1 VTEITLLE
9 ETGSI
14 AWSVMMA
21 VLPLAALFMVFQIF
35 VLGLPRRDVRN
46 ILIGTLLAAAGL
58 FLFLLGV
65 TISFI
70 PFGRA
75 VGEALGALSQKW
87 LLLPAGLL
95 LGFVTTWGEPAVRIL
110 ADQVEEASNGSIS
123 RALVLYAIC
132 IGVAVSGGLGLLRVG
147 YEIPLLYLLVP
158 GYVLVIAVLW
168 FSDRRFVAIAA
179 DAGGVATGP
188 LANTFLLALA
198 LGVSS
203 SMGNQDPILHG
214 LGLVALVALAPI
226 LSVLILGLLLR
237 RKERHQESDKGAM

>member
-1 VTEITLLE
+1 
-9 ETGSI
+9 
-14 AWSVMMA
+14 MMA
-21 VLPLAALFMVFQIF
+21 VLPLAVLFMMFQIF
-35 VLGLPRRDVRN
+35 MLGLPRRDVRN

-110 ADQVEEASNGSIS
+110 ADQVDEASNGSID
-123 RALVLYAIC
+123 RGLVLYAIC

-158 GYVLVIAVLW
+158 GYVLAIAILW
-168 FSDRRFVAIAA
+168 FSDRRFIAIAT

-203 SMGNQDPILHG
+203 SMGNQDPIIHG

-237 RKERHQESDKGAM
+237 RKELHQQSDKGAM